1 MIACLCTFIG
11 NTNRN
16 LLVQF
21 KETEN
26 KRDLLARVVEALIS
40 SYWAHGRL
48 EVSGKKW
55 V

>member
-1 MIACLCTFIG
+1 MIACLRAFIG

-26 KRDLLARVVEALIS
+26 KGDLLAREVVE
-40 SYWAHGRL
+40 HRL
-48 EVSGKKW
+48 AVIRPTDG
-55 V
+55 